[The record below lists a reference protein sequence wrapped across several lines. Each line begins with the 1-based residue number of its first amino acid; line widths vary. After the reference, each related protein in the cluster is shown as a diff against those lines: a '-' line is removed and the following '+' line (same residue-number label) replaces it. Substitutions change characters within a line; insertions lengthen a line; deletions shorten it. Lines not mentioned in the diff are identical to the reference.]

1 MESAEGVGGE
11 GAHAER
17 EAGGEVR
24 EEPTREEVRVSA
36 MSPREDGVGERVG
49 AEELE
54 ALEALEV
61 LRERAR
67 REGTRGAVLRYLA
80 ARVRGKR
87 A

>member
-1 MESAEGVGGE
+1 MESAGGVGGE

-24 EEPTREEVRVSA
+24 EQPRREEVRVSA
-36 MSPREDGVGERVG
+36 MSPREDGVGARVG
-49 AEELE
+49 AEE
-54 ALEALEV
+54 LEALEV

>member
-11 GAHAER
+11 GAHAGR
-17 EAGGEVR
+17 EAGGEAR
-24 EEPTREEVRVSA
+24 GRAQREEVRVSA
-36 MSPREDGVGERVG
+36 MSPREGGFGERVG

-54 ALEALEV
+54 AL
-61 LRERAR
+61 REQAR

>member
-1 MESAEGVGGE
+1 MENAEGVGGD
-11 GAHAER
+11 GAHAGR
-17 EAGGEVR
+17 EAGGEAR
-24 EEPTREEVRVSA
+24 GGAPREEVRVSA

-54 ALEALEV
+54 AL
-61 LRERAR
+61 RERAR